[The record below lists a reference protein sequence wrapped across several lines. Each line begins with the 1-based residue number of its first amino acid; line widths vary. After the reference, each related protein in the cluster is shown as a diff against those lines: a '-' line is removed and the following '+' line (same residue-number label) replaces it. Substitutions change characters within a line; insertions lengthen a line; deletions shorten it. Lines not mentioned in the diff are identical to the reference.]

1 MNSSAN
7 RSSVIIKIS
16 VLIILLLSL
25 TAQLAAQTVEKAQT
39 MEGLRDIEVV
49 VKYGHV
55 DGQQA
60 EWQSTMLERLEDRAR
75 HLLEDAEVPISQL
88 TEEAGK
94 TNRPRLVFT
103 ISLSRKPET
112 DPVRVDGEVFQ
123 KVRLWRDSA
132 KELELAT
139 WTMYGVGGPTVTRK
153 SVLDV
158 FDGQVAEFIKTYREV
173 NSASPVSTQ
182 PAADK
187 SAQFTSPPNPFEG
200 LKSTRVYVSVPQ
212 DMMSDGR
219 PPVSQEFL
227 QNAAETKLKKAGIKI
242 IRDTNEAEAAGNA
255 TLHVWVKLSPPNA
268 EAGAPPVGVEST
280 FSQWVRLAND
290 PEKQTDAVTW
300 KSQASVPFAKTD
312 NGVLVITDE
321 AVLKVVNRQLDEFI
335 EAFKAGNARRL
346 KPKKTAVP
354 E

>member
-1 MNSSAN
+1 MI
-7 RSSVIIKIS
+7 R
-16 VLIILLLSL
+16 
-25 TAQLAAQTVEKAQT
+25 
-39 MEGLRDIEVV
+39 
-49 VKYGHV
+49 
-55 DGQQA
+55 
-60 EWQSTMLERLEDRAR
+60 
-75 HLLEDAEVPISQL
+75 
-88 TEEAGK
+88 
-94 TNRPRLVFT
+94 
-103 ISLSRKPET
+103 
-112 DPVRVDGEVFQ
+112 
-123 KVRLWRDSA
+123 
-132 KELELAT
+132 
-139 WTMYGVGGPTVTRK
+139 
-153 SVLDV
+153 
-158 FDGQVAEFIKTYREV
+158 QVYYR
-173 NSASPVSTQ
+173 
-182 PAADK
+182 
-187 SAQFTSPPNPFEG
+187 PFEG

-212 DMMSDGR
+212 DMTSDGR

-255 TLHVWVKLSPPNA
+255 TLHVWVKLSPLNA

-290 PEKQTDAVTW
+290 PEKQTDAATW

-312 NGVLVITDE
+312 NGVPVITDE

>member
-75 HLLEDAEVPISQL
+75 HSLEEAEVPISQS

-173 NSASPVSTQ
+173 NSA
-182 PAADK
+182 
-187 SAQFTSPPNPFEG
+187 
-200 LKSTRVYVSVPQ
+200 
-212 DMMSDGR
+212 
-219 PPVSQEFL
+219 
-227 QNAAETKLKKAGIKI
+227 
-242 IRDTNEAEAAGNA
+242 
-255 TLHVWVKLSPPNA
+255 
-268 EAGAPPVGVEST
+268 
-280 FSQWVRLAND
+280 
-290 PEKQTDAVTW
+290 
-300 KSQASVPFAKTD
+300 
-312 NGVLVITDE
+312 
-321 AVLKVVNRQLDEFI
+321 
-335 EAFKAGNARRL
+335 
-346 KPKKTAVP
+346 
-354 E
+354 